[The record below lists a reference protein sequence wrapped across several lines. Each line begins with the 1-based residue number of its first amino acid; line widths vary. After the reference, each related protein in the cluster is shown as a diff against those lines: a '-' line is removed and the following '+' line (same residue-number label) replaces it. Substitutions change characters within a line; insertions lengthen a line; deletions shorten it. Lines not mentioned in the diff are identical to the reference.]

1 MIITVKKEDGEVVYD
16 INKITDEAK
25 QGEARVIISKVGN
38 LDTVTEALSF
48 ASATHR
54 ANLEQLLE
62 DSPEAKVEEVVEAEE
77 VEESKTKTV
86 KK

>member
-1 MIITVKKEDGEVVYD
+1 MIITVKKDDGEVIYD
-16 INKITDEAK
+16 VTKITDEAK

-54 ANLEQLLE
+54 ANLERLLE
-62 DSPEAKVEEVVEAEE
+62 DSPESIVEPETEVVEAEI
-77 VEESKTKTV
+77 V
-86 KK
+86 

>member
-1 MIITVKKEDGEVVYD
+1 MIITVKKDDGEVIYD
-16 INKITDEAK
+16 VTKITDEAK

-54 ANLEQLLE
+54 ANLERLLE
-62 DSPEAKVEEVVEAEE
+62 DSPESIVEPETEVVEAEI
-77 VEESKTKTV
+77 VEEDKS
-86 KK
+86 

>member
-54 ANLEQLLE
+54 ANLERLLE
-62 DSPEAKVEEVVEAEE
+62 DSPESIVEPETEVVEAEI
-77 VEESKTKTV
+77 VEEDKSK
-86 KK
+86 

>member
-1 MIITVKKEDGEVVYD
+1 MIITVKKETGEIVYD
-16 INKITDEAK
+16 ITKITDEAK

-54 ANLEQLLE
+54 ANLEKLLE
-62 DSPEAKVEEVVEAEE
+62 DSPESVVEPETEVVEAEI
-77 VEESKTKTV
+77 VEEDKAK
-86 KK
+86 

>member
-1 MIITVKKEDGEVVYD
+1 MIITVKKDDGEVIYD
-16 INKITDEAK
+16 VTKITDEAK

-54 ANLEQLLE
+54 ANLERLLE
-62 DSPEAKVEEVVEAEE
+62 DSPESIVEPETEVVEAEI
-77 VEESKTKTV
+77 VEEDKAK
-86 KK
+86 

>member
-1 MIITVKKEDGEVVYD
+1 MIITVKKDDGEVIYD
-16 INKITDEAK
+16 VTKITDEAK

-54 ANLEQLLE
+54 ANLERLLE
-62 DSPEAKVEEVVEAEE
+62 DSPESIVEPETEVVEAEI
-77 VEESKTKTV
+77 VEEEKS
-86 KK
+86 

>member
-1 MIITVKKEDGEVVYD
+1 MIITVKKDDGEVIYD
-16 INKITDEAK
+16 VTKITDEAK

-54 ANLEQLLE
+54 ANLERLLE
-62 DSPEAKVEEVVEAEE
+62 DSPESIVEPETEVVESEI
-77 VEESKTKTV
+77 VEEDESK
-86 KK
+86 

>member
-1 MIITVKKEDGEVVYD
+1 MIITVKKDDGEVIYD
-16 INKITDEAK
+16 VTKITDEAK

-54 ANLEQLLE
+54 ANLERLLE
-62 DSPEAKVEEVVEAEE
+62 DSPESVVEPETEVVEAEIVAE
-77 VEESKTKTV
+77 DKS
-86 KK
+86 

>member
-1 MIITVKKEDGEVVYD
+1 MIITVKKDDGEVIYD
-16 INKITDEAK
+16 VTKISDEAK

-54 ANLEQLLE
+54 ANLERLLE
-62 DSPEAKVEEVVEAEE
+62 DSPESIVEPETEVVEAEI
-77 VEESKTKTV
+77 VEEDKS
-86 KK
+86 

>member
-1 MIITVKKEDGEVVYD
+1 MIITVKKDDGEVIYD
-16 INKITDEAK
+16 VTKITDEAK

-54 ANLEQLLE
+54 ANLERLLE
-62 DSPEAKVEEVVEAEE
+62 DSPESVVEPETEVVEAEI
-77 VEESKTKTV
+77 VEEDKS
-86 KK
+86 

>member
-1 MIITVKKEDGEVVYD
+1 MIITVKKDDGEVIYD
-16 INKITDEAK
+16 VTKITDEAK

-54 ANLEQLLE
+54 ANLERLLE
-62 DSPEAKVEEVVEAEE
+62 DSPESIIEPETEVVEAEI
-77 VEESKTKTV
+77 VEENESK
-86 KK
+86 

>member
-1 MIITVKKEDGEVVYD
+1 MIITVKKDDGEVIYD
-16 INKITDEAK
+16 VTKITDEAK

-54 ANLEQLLE
+54 ANLERLLE
-62 DSPEAKVEEVVEAEE
+62 DSPESVVEPETEVVEAKI
-77 VEESKTKTV
+77 VEEDKS
-86 KK
+86 

>member
-1 MIITVKKEDGEVVYD
+1 MIITVKKDDGEVIYD
-16 INKITDEAK
+16 VTKITDEAK

-54 ANLEQLLE
+54 ANLERLLE
-62 DSPEAKVEEVVEAEE
+62 DSPESVVEPETEVVEAEIVDE
-77 VEESKTKTV
+77 DKS
-86 KK
+86 